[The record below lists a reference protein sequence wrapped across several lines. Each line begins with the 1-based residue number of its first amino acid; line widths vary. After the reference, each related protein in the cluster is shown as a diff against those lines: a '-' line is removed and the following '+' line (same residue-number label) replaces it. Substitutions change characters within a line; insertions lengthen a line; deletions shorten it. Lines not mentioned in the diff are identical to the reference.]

1 MSDEW
6 VKEAGRRGD
15 EAEAYASWIDSNED
29 SIVEQY
35 AETISID
42 DVPED
47 YINDKYQEYLEH
59 GDEERNEYH
68 HPDD

>member
-1 MSDEW
+1 MSDQW
-6 VKEAGRRGD
+6 VKEAGERGD
-15 EAEAYASWIDSNED
+15 EAEAYVSWMNNNED

-42 DVPED
+42 DVPD
-47 YINDKYQEYLEH
+47 DFIDSLYQYHLER